1 MRKSESSLFPC
12 FLVLFLLFFSKC
24 IKFAW
29 SCPSSLPSNNYYMHS
44 RNKHKLHYIGQLSR
58 MSSSF
63 GEGLKPEEF
72 QILEQEEIIST
83 SIDGKTKVSM
93 RLLSIS
99 SSQGFS
105 LIYFSLNK
113 PVLNIKIWDPESNN
127 ENGIS
132 LISKFS
138 TSIQILYK
146 DLIYIEIFEFLKNLK
161 YLILIEYFE
170 YTKKT
175 KVAKIFTKC
184 ITRLNPKS
192 NLYSFKK

>member
-1 MRKSESSLFPC
+1 
-12 FLVLFLLFFSKC
+12 
-24 IKFAW
+24 
-29 SCPSSLPSNNYYMHS
+29 
-44 RNKHKLHYIGQLSR
+44 

-113 PVLNIKIWDPESNN
+113 PVLNIKI
-127 ENGIS
+127 
-132 LISKFS
+132 
-138 TSIQILYK
+138 
-146 DLIYIEIFEFLKNLK
+146 
-161 YLILIEYFE
+161 
-170 YTKKT
+170 
-175 KVAKIFTKC
+175 
-184 ITRLNPKS
+184 
-192 NLYSFKK
+192 